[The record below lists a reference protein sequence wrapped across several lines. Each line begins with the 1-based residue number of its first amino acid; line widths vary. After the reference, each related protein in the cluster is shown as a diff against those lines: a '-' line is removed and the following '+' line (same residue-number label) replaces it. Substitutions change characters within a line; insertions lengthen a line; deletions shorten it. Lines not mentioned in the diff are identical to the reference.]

1 PYLFQSDPSG
11 PYFAWKVTSMGKN
24 YVNRKSFLEKRHNQD
39 LELEDATHTVK
50 LILKESLEGQ
60 RTEDYIEVGIFS
72 EARFT
77 SLTPAEVKDYLAAL

>member
-1 PYLFQSDPSG
+1 
-11 PYFAWKVTSMGKN
+11 MGKN

-77 SLTPAEVKDYLAAL
+77 SLTPAEVKDYLAALA